1 MRGLAWFGLS
11 AVLSLAA
18 SPATLAQDFY
28 AGKSITMLV
37 GSATGGGYDV
47 YSRLIARHWPNY
59 IPGSPS
65 IIIRNMPAAGS
76 LVAMNS
82 LANASPK
89 DGTTIAAVQNHI
101 GIEPIMGLT
110 GRPDNAKYDGRAVN
124 WIGSAAKEVP
134 VVVAWHTSGFN
145 EFADLQKREMLV
157 GSPGVAT
164 SSSVYAN
171 VLNQLA
177 GTKFKVITGY
187 VDVSA
192 LNLAMENKEIQGRTG
207 WYVSSLLSTKRQWVE
222 QGLVRVLVQMTD
234 EKHPAFPNVPLAT
247 EFVVDPAKRAQLA
260 FSTSWLQMGRPFV
273 APAAVPADRVKIL
286 RESFLRTLADP
297 ALQQEAAKLGLEID
311 PMPGEV
317 VQALITKIYATPKE
331 TIEAVRTLI
340 VSK

>member
-1 MRGLAWFGLS
+1 MRRLCWFGLS

-18 SPATLAQDFY
+18 SPAALAQDFY
-28 AGKSITMLV
+28 AGKTITMLV
-37 GSATGGGYDV
+37 GSAAGGGYDV

-59 IPGSPS
+59 IPGNPS

-82 LANASPK
+82 LANASPT

-101 GIEPIMGLT
+101 GIEPVMALT
-110 GRPDNAKYDGRAVN
+110 GRADNAKYDGRAVN

-187 VDVSA
+187 IDVSA
-192 LNLAMENKEIQGRTG
+192 LNLAMENNEIQGRTG

-222 QGLVRVLVQMTD
+222 QGLVKVLVQMAD
-234 EKHPAFPNVPLAT
+234 EKHSAFPNVPLAT
-247 EFVVDPAKRAQLA
+247 EFVTDPEKRAQLA
-260 FSTSWLQMGRPFV
+260 FSTSWLPMGRPFV
-273 APAAVPADRVKIL
+273 APAAVPADRVKLL
-286 RESFLRTLADP
+286 RKSFLKTLADP
-297 ALQQEAAKLGLEID
+297 ALQKEAVKLGLEIG
-311 PMPGEV
+311 PMSGEE
-317 VQALITKIYATPKE
+317 VQALIARIYATPKE
-331 TIEAVRTLI
+331 TIEAVRALI
-340 VSK
+340 VPK

>member
-1 MRGLAWFGLS
+1 MRGLGWFGLS
-11 AVLSLAA
+11 ALVSLAG
-18 SPATLAQDFY
+18 SPAALAQDFY

-37 GSATGGGYDV
+37 GSAAGGGYDV
-47 YSRLIARHWPNY
+47 YSRLIARHWQNH
-59 IPGSPS
+59 IPGHPS
-65 IIIRNMPAAGS
+65 IVIRNMPAAGS

-110 GRPDNAKYDGRAVN
+110 GRVDNAKYDGRAVN
-124 WIGSAAKEVP
+124 WIGSAATEVP

-192 LNLAMENKEIQGRTG
+192 LNLAMENNEIQGRTG

-222 QGLVRVLVQMTD
+222 QGQVKVLVQMAS
-234 EKHPAFPNVPLAT
+234 EKHSAFPNVPLAT
-247 EFVVDPAKRAQLA
+247 EFVSDPQKRAQLA
-260 FSTSWLQMGRPFV
+260 FSTSWLVMGRPFV
-273 APAAVPADRVKIL
+273 APAGVPADRMKIL
-286 RESFLRTLADP
+286 RESFLKALADP
-297 ALQQEAAKLGLEID
+297 ALRQEAEKLGLEID
-311 PMPGEV
+311 PMSGDA

-331 TIEAVRTLI
+331 TIEAVRALI
-340 VSK
+340 VPK

>member
-1 MRGLAWFGLS
+1 MRALAWFGLS
-11 AVLSLAA
+11 AALSLAA
-18 SPATLAQDFY
+18 SPAALGQDFY

-47 YSRLIARHWPNY
+47 YSRLIARHWSNY
-59 IPGSPS
+59 IPGNPS

-110 GRPDNAKYDGRAVN
+110 GRPDNAKYDGRTVN

-222 QGLVRVLVQMTD
+222 QGLVKVLVQMTD
-234 EKHPAFPNVPLAT
+234 EKHSAFPNVPLAT
-247 EFVVDPAKRAQLA
+247 EFVVNPDKRAQLA

-273 APAAVPADRVKIL
+273 APAGVPADRVKML
-286 RESFLRTLADP
+286 RESFLKTLADP

-311 PMPGEV
+311 PMPGEA
-317 VQALITKIYATPKE
+317 VQGLITKIYATPGE
-331 TIEAVRTLI
+331 TIGAVRNLI
-340 VSK
+340 VAK

>member
-18 SPATLAQDFY
+18 SPMAVAQDFY

-47 YSRLIARHWPNY
+47 YSRLIARHWPNH
-59 IPGSPS
+59 IPGNPS
-65 IIIRNMPAAGS
+65 IIVRNMPAAGS

-101 GIEPIMGLT
+101 GIEPIMRLT
-110 GRPDNAKYDGRAVN
+110 GRPDNAKYDGRTVN

-187 VDVSA
+187 VDVSS
-192 LNLAMENKEIQGRTG
+192 LNLAMENNEIQGRTG
-207 WYVSSLLSTKRQWVE
+207 WYVSSLLSTKRQWVD
-222 QGLVRVLVQMTD
+222 QRLVKVLVQMGN
-234 EKHPAFPNVPLAT
+234 EKHSAFPNVPLAT
-247 EFVVDPAKRAQLA
+247 EFVADPEKRGQLA
-260 FSTSWLQMGRPFV
+260 FSTSWLLMGRPFV
-273 APAAVPADRVKIL
+273 APAAVPADRVKLL
-286 RESFLRTLADP
+286 RESFLKTLADP

-311 PMPGEV
+311 PMSGEA
-317 VQALITKIYATPKE
+317 VQALIARIYATPRE
-331 TIEAVRTLI
+331 TIEAVHALI
-340 VSK
+340 VPK